1 MGRALKT
8 KSTDKYIINYGLT
21 VAQAGGNEID
31 YKRIYNTDSDANAAI
46 ASLSLTDVKVVEL
59 EE

>member
-1 MGRALKT
+1 VGRALKT
-8 KSTDKYIINYGLT
+8 KSTDKYINNYGLT